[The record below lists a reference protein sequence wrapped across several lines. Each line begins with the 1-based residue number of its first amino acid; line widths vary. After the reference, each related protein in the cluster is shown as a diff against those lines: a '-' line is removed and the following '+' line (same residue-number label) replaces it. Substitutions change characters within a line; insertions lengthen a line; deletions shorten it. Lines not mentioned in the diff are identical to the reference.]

1 MCSIYRCHEWNKQ
14 HIIAND
20 KVIDIVMPTH
30 DFIEY
35 SNNYLQTS
43 GSLWQYYR
51 DEPSLDYNGNIAEF
65 TLVNYK
71 SKLFKYKKMTMASD
85 NDRKNIEMKVPL
97 KYLSSFCRT
106 LEVSLIN
113 CVTVF

>member
-1 MCSIYRCHEWNKQ
+1 
-14 HIIAND
+14 
-20 KVIDIVMPTH
+20 MPTH

-35 SNNYLQTS
+35 SKNYLQTS
-43 GSLWQYYR
+43 GSVWQYYR

-85 NDRKNIEMKVPL
+85 NDRKNVEIKVPL